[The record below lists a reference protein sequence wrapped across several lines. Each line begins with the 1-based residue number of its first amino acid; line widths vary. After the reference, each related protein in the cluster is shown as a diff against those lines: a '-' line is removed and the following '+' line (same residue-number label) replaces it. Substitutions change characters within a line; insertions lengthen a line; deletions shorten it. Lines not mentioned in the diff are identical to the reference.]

1 MVRTT
6 FLTIFII
13 LWLVVATFVGVLALI
28 AAFRRRRRQASAS
41 SPTVLPT
48 GLTSTSRGSIGG

>member
-13 LWLVVATFVGVLALI
+13 LWLLVATFVGVLALI
-28 AAFRRRRRQASAS
+28 SAFRGRRQASAS

-48 GLTSTSRGSIGG
+48 GLTSGSRGPVRG

>member
-13 LWLVVATFVGVLALI
+13 LWLLVATYVGILALT
-28 AAFRRRRRQASAS
+28 AALRRRRQASAS

-48 GLTSTSRGSIGG
+48 GLTSTSRGPIRG

>member
-28 AAFRRRRRQASAS
+28 SALRGRRQASAS

-48 GLTSTSRGSIGG
+48 GLTSTSRGPVRG

>member
-28 AAFRRRRRQASAS
+28 AAFRRRRQASAS

-48 GLTSTSRGSIGG
+48 GLTSTSRGSTGG

>member
-6 FLTIFII
+6 FLTIFVI
-13 LWLVVATFVGVLALI
+13 LWLVVATFVGVLAVI
-28 AAFRRRRRQASAS
+28 AAFRRRRQASAS